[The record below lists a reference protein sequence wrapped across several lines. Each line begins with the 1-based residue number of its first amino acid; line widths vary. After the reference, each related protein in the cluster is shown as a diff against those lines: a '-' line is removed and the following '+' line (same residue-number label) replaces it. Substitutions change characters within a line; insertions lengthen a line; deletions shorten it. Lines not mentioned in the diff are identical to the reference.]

1 MKKCITA
8 LLLLFTLSVT
18 SLLACTS
25 ADKPESA
32 TGKTSKTS
40 KSINDKKTDL
50 IPVTLNEVAHSIF
63 YAPMY
68 VAMEKN
74 YFEKEGIDLSLV
86 TGFGA
91 DKTMTAVLSGTAD
104 IGFMGSEASIY
115 TYNEGAHDY
124 VVNFAQ
130 LTQRAGNFLVA
141 REDIKN
147 FKWADLKGRKVI
159 GGRKGGM
166 PEMVFEYILRKN
178 GLDPQKDLTIDQ
190 SIDFGYTAAAF
201 TGDTSADFTVEFEP
215 SATALEKEGAGYVV
229 ASLGVDSGYVPYTSY
244 SAKTSYMEKNPEI
257 IQKFTNALQK
267 GMEYVQSHTPE
278 EIAEV
283 IAPQFAETDLD
294 TVTAIVKRY
303 YDQDTWKSNLIFE
316 KESFELLEDILEDSG
331 ELSER
336 GSYENLVTTKYAR
349 EAAEK

>member
-1 MKKCITA
+1 MKNKKQIALAAAVVLAVTA
-8 LLLLFTLSVT
+8 LPMGVF
-18 SLLACTS
+18 A
-25 ADKPESA
+25 A
-32 TGKTSKTS
+32 
-40 KSINDKKTDL
+40 KKDSTEEKL
-50 IPVTLNEVAHSIF
+50 TKVTLNEVAHSIF
-63 YAPMY
+63 YAPQY
-68 VAMEKN
+68 VAIEEG
-74 YFEKEGIDLSLV
+74 YFKDEGLDLTLV

-91 DKTMTAVLSGTAD
+91 DKTMTAVISGEAD
-104 IGFMGSEASIY
+104 IGFMGAEASVY
-115 TYNEGAHDY
+115 AYQEGATDA

-141 REDIKN
+141 REEMPD
-147 FKWADLKGRKVI
+147 FKWEDLKDKKVL

-336 GSYENLVTTKYAR
+336 VSYENLVTTKYAR